1 MKIYELIFVIVLI
14 IFWII
19 VNISPN
25 NIKTEVLPLE
35 SKVES
40 ISSTESSTESL
51 NISDLDIQMEEA
63 LERLMSTDW
72 DTRIRELEVILSNDL
87 ENEIVQKSL
96 FEAQLGKKRQ
106 TEIIAL
112 VEKMGKEEAYQTVKM
127 KLREDY
133 IRTINNQ
140 N

>member
-133 IRTINNQ
+133 MKVINNQ
-140 N
+140 H